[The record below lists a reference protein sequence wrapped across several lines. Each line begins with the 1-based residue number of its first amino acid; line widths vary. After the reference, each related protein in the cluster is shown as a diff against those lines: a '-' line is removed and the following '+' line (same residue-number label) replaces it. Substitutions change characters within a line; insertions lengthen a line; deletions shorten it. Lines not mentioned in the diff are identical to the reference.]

1 MRNLLA
7 SAALL
12 LVYLTADAQAKVPR
26 AEEVLKSAYAQAAKQ
41 NKKVLLMFHASWC
54 GWCHKM
60 DSSLADKSVKP
71 LIDKNFVITHLTV
84 YENGDK
90 AVLDNP
96 GALAFLTKNGG
107 AETGI
112 PYWFVLDKDGKVLE
126 DSRDEAKNN
135 VGCPASEKEVAYFV
149 NVLKQTT
156 ALKEDELAIIAKRF
170 RLNER

>member
-1 MRNLLA
+1 MRNFLA
-7 SAALL
+7 VIALL
-12 LVYLTADAQAKVPR
+12 LVYFTADAQAKIPK
-26 AEEVLKSAYAQAAKQ
+26 AEEVLNTAYAQAAKQ

-60 DSSLADKSVKP
+60 DSSLADKLVKP

-112 PYWFVLDKDGKVLE
+112 PYWFILDKDGKVLE
-126 DSRDEAKNN
+126 DSRDEAKSN
-135 VGCPASEKEVAYFV
+135 VGCPASEKEVGYFIS
-149 NVLKQTT
+149 VLKQTT
-156 ALKEDELAIIAKRF
+156 KLKEDELAIIAKRF